1 MGNSIEKRGVF
12 GTFSLINIRRWR
24 RRVGKGKGMR
34 IMMTG
39 SIEASQYVMEC
50 RREERR

>member
-1 MGNSIEKRGVF
+1 MGNSTGKLGVF

-24 RRVGKGKGMR
+24 RRVGKGMR